1 MGLVGARLTVVALIA
16 SFSLVSS
23 ALAGDCSE
31 PAAPKFPTFDAS
43 KLDNMETADQRMQ
56 VYVDKTEEYLE
67 CLSEEE
73 RKQKMEG
80 VLARMKQVTARYNEL
95 AVAYRKSK
103 AEQLFSNSP

>member
-1 MGLVGARLTVVALIA
+1 MARTGARLTIVAVFA
-16 SFSLVSS
+16 SISLVSG
-23 ALAGDCSE
+23 ALAGDCRE
-31 PAAPKFPTFDAS
+31 PAAPRFPTFDAT

-56 VYVDKTEEYLE
+56 VYVDRTEEYLE

-103 AEQLFSNSP
+103 AEQLFSN